1 MIKLPFCENDR
12 RQGEILQMFGI
23 LVEPGHSAQED
34 VVVLI
39 QIAELEVETRDPSGE
54 ALAVDFQN
62 RLALLPVYRHVVPL
76 IVV

>member
-1 MIKLPFCENDR
+1 
-12 RQGEILQMFGI
+12 MFGI
-23 LVEPGHSAQED
+23 LVELGHSAQED

-39 QIAELEVETRDPSGE
+39 QIAELKVETRDPSRE
-54 ALAVDFQN
+54 ALTVDFQN